1 MAGQEAAEL
10 AHSLVFRERCRFPD
24 HRSRHARP
32 ADGTGD
38 VSGSP
43 AGPVSGKFAGLPE

>member
-10 AHSLVFRERCRFPD
+10 ARSPVFRERCRFPD

-38 VSGSP
+38 VGGSP
-43 AGPVSGKFAGLPE
+43 ARPVSGKFAGLPE

>member
-10 AHSLVFRERCRFPD
+10 APSLVVRERCRCPD
-24 HRSRHARP
+24 RRRRHACP

-38 VSGSP
+38 VG
-43 AGPVSGKFAGLPE
+43 

>member
-10 AHSLVFRERCRFPD
+10 ARSLVFLERCRSQD
-24 HRSRHARP
+24 RRGRHARP

-38 VSGSP
+38 VG
-43 AGPVSGKFAGLPE
+43 

>member
-10 AHSLVFRERCRFPD
+10 ARSLVFRERCRSQD
-24 HRSRHARP
+24 RRSRHARP

-38 VSGSP
+38 VG
-43 AGPVSGKFAGLPE
+43 